1 MMCEVWCLK
10 NTVFIQT
17 SLIKVGRSNF
27 EHRYE
32 LRARSGRSKAR
43 PWARYCSG
51 KCGLFKIGYFR
62 HCLCFDWFQS
72 FFYHVQWTLF
82 ICLSCKNAFERKL
95 IARRIYKQR
104 ALFLHREGR
113 DSVELLRAV
122 IRAIRG
128 TLPTATQR
136 VLFIAWTSLQT
147 GVHSIQ
153 TSLPTVLQFVFRA
166 LLMESSALY

>member
-27 EHRYE
+27 EHRCQ

-51 KCGLFKIGYFR
+51 KCGLFLALFMFWLVSII
-62 HCLCFDWFQS
+62 